1 MRKKKPARIYNTGL
15 FPGLYP
21 QEAEYYSSVVEKGLD
36 IFRRCAGVRIDNK
49 TINPETCENYPR
61 IGKDTCFA
69 CSTQHCK
76 TCGSIVV
83 LGPASFDMICKTCNN
98 RLR

>member
-1 MRKKKPARIYNTGL
+1 MRKKKPVRIYNIGL
-15 FPGLYP
+15 FPGLY
-21 QEAEYYSSVVEKGLD
+21 QHEIEHYSSVVEKGLN
-36 IFRRCAGVRIDNK
+36 IFRRCVGVRIDNK
-49 TINPETCENYPR
+49 MVNPNTCEKYPR
-61 IGKDTCFA
+61 IGKDTCFSCA
-69 CSTQHCK
+69 TEYCK